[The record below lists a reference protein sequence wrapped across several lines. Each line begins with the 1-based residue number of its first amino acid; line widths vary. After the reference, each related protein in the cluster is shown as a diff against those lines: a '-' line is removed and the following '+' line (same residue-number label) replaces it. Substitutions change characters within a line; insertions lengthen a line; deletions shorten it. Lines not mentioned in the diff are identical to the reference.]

1 MFFTGNSE
9 NQIDLKQ
16 RLAIAAKF
24 RARLP
29 EGGKGTKWFC
39 TPYTKGTLRIY
50 PQATFEQLCEPLGT
64 TLAPDPIEEKLLQTL
79 VAGAE
84 EMDMD
89 STFRV
94 VLPKTQMTLAGIG
107 RDVVV
112 AGMGRWLEVWNKD
125 DWIRES
131 QARLGDLPAL
141 IERFNQHRRTP

>member
-1 MFFTGNSE
+1 MFFTGHTE

-16 RLAIAAKF
+16 RLAISAKF

-50 PQATFEQLCEPLGT
+50 PQAMFEQLCEPLGT
-64 TLAPDPIEEKLLQTL
+64 TLAPDPTEEQLLRTL
-79 VAGAE
+79 VANAE

-94 VLPKTQMTLAGIG
+94 VLPKLQMTLVGLS

-125 DWIRES
+125 DWTRDQQS
-131 QARLGDLPAL
+131 RLGDLAGL
-141 IERFNQHRRTP
+141 IERFNQQRRTQ